1 MAQWQARGLVWLGRK
16 VAALSPQARAR
27 LARGLLRL
35 PWVNARRRRIA
46 SINLA
51 LCFPQLGAAARRDL
65 LQRTLR
71 SNATGALETLCA
83 WFASRAQLAGGAHI
97 TGMEHLH
104 AALAEGRGAVV
115 VGAHYDGIELA
126 MRHVADAAG
135 QPMPIL
141 VRRHNDAA
149 IEAAIAQAR
158 ERYAGQVFDKKD
170 IAGFAT
176 QVRAGKA
183 VFYVPDQNAARR
195 TVFVPFLGVQA
206 ATLGA
211 IGGVLQRCGGRV
223 LLLWA
228 QRDAHGVQQIT
239 LTPAWPDWPSS
250 DDTAT
255 AARYMQWIGER
266 LQAAPEQYLWV
277 HRRFKTRP
285 PGEPPVY

>member
-1 MAQWQARGLVWLGRK
+1 MAAWQARGLVWLGRK

-149 IEAAIAQAR
+149 IEAAIAAYR
-158 ERYAGQVFDKKD
+158 LWEAAATAGMPPFDPPEIHEND
-170 IAGFAT
+170 LMPVVLDCASWGIVDPRQLGWLDPPSPRPSL
-176 QVRAGKA
+176 RAQGRR
-183 VFYVPDQNAARR
+183 ARR
-195 TVFVPFLGVQA
+195 SELGRGLCRDQGSERRRV
-206 ATLGA
+206 
-211 IGGVLQRCGGRV
+211 GR
-223 LLLWA
+223 
-228 QRDAHGVQQIT
+228 RD
-239 LTPAWPDWPSS
+239 
-250 DDTAT
+250 
-255 AARYMQWIGER
+255 
-266 LQAAPEQYLWV
+266 
-277 HRRFKTRP
+277 RR
-285 PGEPPVY
+285 

>member
-1 MAQWQARGLVWLGRK
+1 MPAACLAATATDLHCMAQWQARGLVWLGRK

-51 LCFPQLGAAARRDL
+51 LCFPQLDAAARRDL

-149 IEAAIAQAR
+149 IELSLIH
-158 ERYAGQVFDKKD
+158 
-170 IAGFAT
+170 I
-176 QVRAGKA
+176 
-183 VFYVPDQNAARR
+183 
-195 TVFVPFLGVQA
+195 
-206 ATLGA
+206 
-211 IGGVLQRCGGRV
+211 
-223 LLLWA
+223 
-228 QRDAHGVQQIT
+228 
-239 LTPAWPDWPSS
+239 
-250 DDTAT
+250 
-255 AARYMQWIGER
+255 
-266 LQAAPEQYLWV
+266 
-277 HRRFKTRP
+277 
-285 PGEPPVY
+285 

>member
-1 MAQWQARGLVWLGRK
+1 MAAWQARGLVWLGRK
-16 VAALSPQARAR
+16 VAALSPQARTR

-51 LCFPQLGAAARRDL
+51 LCFPQLDAAARRDL

-149 IEAAIAQAR
+149 IEGAIAQAR

-176 QVRAGKA
+176 QVLAGKA

-195 TVFVPFLGVQA
+195 TVFVPFLGVQT